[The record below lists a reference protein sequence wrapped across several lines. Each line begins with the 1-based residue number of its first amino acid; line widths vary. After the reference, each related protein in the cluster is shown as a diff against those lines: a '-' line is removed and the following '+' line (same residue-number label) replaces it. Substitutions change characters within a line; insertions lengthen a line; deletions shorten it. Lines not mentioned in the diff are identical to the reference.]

1 MRSDLVTK
9 QAGTTPATER
19 PALSERPGGSEQP
32 GRIGQPGRSEQPG
45 RASTAACA
53 PAERGY
59 VQVYTGEGKGKTT
72 AAFGL
77 ALRAAGHGKHVF
89 IGQFM
94 KGRPCGEIA
103 ALSLHPEVTVEQF
116 GSPGCIRR
124 DETTSG
130 HVSDAGRGLARAT
143 AALVSGDYDLV
154 VLDELDVAVLF
165 GLLSDADCARLIE
178 SRPSRVE
185 LVITGRGAPRAV
197 LDRADLVTEMREV
210 RHYYR
215 RGVPA
220 RAGIEF

>member
-9 QAGTTPATER
+9 QPGMTPVTPRLALPER
-19 PALSERPGGSEQP
+19 PGRSERPGQT
-32 GRIGQPGRSEQPG
+32 
-45 RASTAACA
+45 STAACA

-77 ALRAAGHGKHVF
+77 ALRAAGHGKRVF

-94 KGRPCGEIA
+94 KSQPSGEVA
-103 ALSLHPEVTVEQF
+103 ALSPHSQIKVEQF
-116 GSPGCIRR
+116 GSPGCMRR
-124 DETTSG
+124 DEATSG
-130 HVSDAGRGLARAT
+130 HLTDASRGLARAS

-165 GLLSDADCARLIE
+165 GLLSDDDCAKLIE
-178 SRPSRVE
+178 SRPPQVE
-185 LVITGRGAPRAV
+185 LVITGRSAPRAV
-197 LDRADLVTEMREV
+197 LDRADLVTEMREI

-215 RGVPA
+215 RGVVA